1 MGHLEVNKEKVDLL
15 IVVEVTSTLAAL
27 DSPLTSMISTRD
39 QMLATLKLRVI
50 DIDIANQ
57 TMMIMMISA
66 VMTIIVM
73 IIAMNL
79 RRKSTIQRKLSL
91 SPSRLLSQS
100 IYQYQRQSQ
109 KVLKSNKKKNKEVSQ
124 PSQNPAKDLINT
136 ATDTITDII
145 ATKRKTK

>member
-100 IYQYQRQSQ
+100 IYLYQRQSQ
-109 KVLKSNKKKNKEVSQ
+109 KVLKLNKKNKKEVSQ
-124 PSQNPAKDLINT
+124 PSQNPVKDLINT
-136 ATDTITDII
+136 AIDTIIDII